1 MTQKNNIFITEADPR
16 EPSIQALIAALDD
29 YMLNLY
35 PSESTHR
42 TETEILASE
51 SARFYSATLANR
63 LCGCGAILLKNPD
76 YAEVKRVFVSPEAR
90 GHGVGRKILQKLET
104 SALSLGRDTL
114 RLETGIYQPEA
125 LSLFSSFGFIQ
136 CKRFGDYP
144 VDDPNSV
151 FMEKSILI

>member
-1 MTQKNNIFITEADPR
+1 MTQKNTIVITEADPR
-16 EPSIQALIAALDD
+16 QPSVQALIAALDD
-29 YMLNLY
+29 YMLSLY
-35 PSESTHR
+35 PAESTHR
-42 TETEILASE
+42 TDSEILASK
-51 SARFYSATLANR
+51 SARFYSATLDTR
-63 LCGCGAILLKNPD
+63 LCGCGAILLKDSD

-90 GHGVGRKILQKLET
+90 GLGLGWKILQKLEA

-125 LSLFSSFGFIQ
+125 LSLFSSFGFSQ
-136 CKRFGDYP
+136 CERFGDYP